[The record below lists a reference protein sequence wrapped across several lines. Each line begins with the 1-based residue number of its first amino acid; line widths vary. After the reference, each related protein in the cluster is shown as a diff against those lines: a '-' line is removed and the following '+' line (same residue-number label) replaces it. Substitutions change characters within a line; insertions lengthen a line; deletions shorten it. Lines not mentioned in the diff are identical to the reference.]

1 MMENEK
7 DIDRLLEAFSK
18 YPAKKEF
25 SSVSGVKSGQIRKVG
40 KYTPRGELVR
50 EVLVVEVHEDEEF
63 CEVMLVHYDSGM
75 RTSSDLIISF
85 ETGLVSSDLV
95 VQTDCLSVVKTWELG
110 EITAVLNKA
119 AEEALNC
126 VWQGKFPNIEGF
138 HQGLQM
144 VDHLDFCWDFKL
156 KQGETIAFLAADCLV
171 DLLEL
176 SDHPYKI
183 QNEDFEDVN
192 QGVFS
197 EAEHLD
203 MWLNALTKFEDEKV
217 SVSPE
222 LEVGAEFKNFCAEL
236 GLNAQDLLTDSTRE
250 KNDRIL
256 ENQALLVV
264 A

>member
-1 MMENEK
+1 MMEKER

-50 EVLVVEVHEDEEF
+50 EVLIVEVHEDEEF
-63 CEVMLVHYDSGM
+63 CEVMLVHYDPDM

-126 VWQGKFPNIEGF
+126 VWQGKYPNIEGF
-138 HQGLQM
+138 HQGLPM
-144 VDHLDFCWDFKL
+144 VDHLDFCWDFKV
-156 KQGETIAFLAADCLV
+156 KQGEMISFIAADCLV
-171 DLLEL
+171 GLLDL
-176 SDHPYKI
+176 SDHPYKV
-183 QNEDFEDVN
+183 QNEDFGDAS
-192 QGVFS
+192 QDVFS
-197 EAEHLD
+197 EAEYLD
-203 MWLNALTKFEDEKV
+203 MWLNALGKFEDEKV
-217 SVSPE
+217 TVSPE
-222 LEVGAEFKNFCAEL
+222 LDVGAEFKNFCAEL
-236 GLNAQDLLTDSTRE
+236 GLNAEDLLTPSLTQ
-250 KNDRIL
+250 KNDRIMGK
-256 ENQALLVV
+256 ENLLVM